1 MKERTAKQFNK
12 LMYRHG
18 LELVPR
24 FNWRQEVYKYEL
36 YLNGEPVYIPNLHD
50 MEIVTNE
57 DLGDL
62 KI

>member
-24 FNWRQEVYKYEL
+24 FNWRHER
-36 YLNGEPVYIPNLHD
+36 
-50 MEIVTNE
+50 
-57 DLGDL
+57 
-62 KI
+62 